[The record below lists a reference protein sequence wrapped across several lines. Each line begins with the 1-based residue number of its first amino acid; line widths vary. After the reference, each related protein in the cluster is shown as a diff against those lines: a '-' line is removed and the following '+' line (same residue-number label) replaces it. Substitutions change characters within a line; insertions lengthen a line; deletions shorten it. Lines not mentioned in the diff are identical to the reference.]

1 MTAEAPGKGWMIL
14 VVSLADAAERR
25 ARIAAM
31 LGATDW
37 PWRFLDAARAEPA
50 AAPYDAAAA
59 LRHRGRALTPAERGC
74 FGSHFAAWAALRD
87 DPALSH
93 ILVIEDDVL
102 LDPGFDFAGL
112 PALMT
117 ATGIDYLRLYARFS
131 VASRRIALVGHRWLI
146 RFRRPPYGT
155 QCYMLSRRGAETL
168 LGAAASVSRPIDDEM
183 DRYWHNGLP
192 IYALYPFPVLEM
204 QTGSSVR
211 ATEVLPTE
219 VTGLAHRRWQG
230 LRIAEWLK
238 SWGCD
243 RTLRA
248 KDRAIAAAL
257 ARFQN
262 R

>member
-1 MTAEAPGKGWMIL
+1 MTAETPATGWTIL
-14 VVSLADAAERR
+14 VVSLADAGERR
-25 ARIAAM
+25 ARITAM
-31 LGATDW
+31 LERTDW
-37 PWRFLDAARAEPA
+37 PWRFLDGARSEPA
-50 AAPYDAAAA
+50 AAPYDATAAM
-59 LRHRGRALTPAERGC
+59 RHRGRPLTPAERGC
-74 FGSHFAAWAALRD
+74 FGSHHAAWAALIAD
-87 DPALSH
+87 AALSH
-93 ILVIEDDVL
+93 VLVIEDDVL

-155 QCYMLSRRGAETL
+155 QCYMLSRHGAATL
-168 LGAAASVSRPIDDEM
+168 LAAATSVSRPIDDEM

-204 QTGSSVR
+204 QSGSSIR

-219 VTGLAHRRWQG
+219 VSGLAHRRWQA

-243 RTLRA
+243 RALRA
-248 KDRAIAAAL
+248 KDRAVAAAL
-257 ARFQN
+257 ARFQTG
-262 R
+262 